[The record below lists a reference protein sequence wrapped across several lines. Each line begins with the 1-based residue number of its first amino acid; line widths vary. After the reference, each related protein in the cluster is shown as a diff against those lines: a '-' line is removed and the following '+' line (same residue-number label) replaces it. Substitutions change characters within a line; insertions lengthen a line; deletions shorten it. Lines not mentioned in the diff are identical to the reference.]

1 MSRKVSIGAAIV
13 LMLLAALVT
22 FQITYVGLS
31 NKYKKDLNSV
41 IASQQLFSKL
51 SMVDSYYH
59 SLYIGELDEE
69 ELIDNTIRGYVY
81 GTGDKYAYYL
91 DREQYAE
98 LISDTNAEMQGI
110 GVYVIFQNDVI
121 EIISVMP
128 DSPALEAGIEP
139 GDLVVYVEGESVSE
153 IGYNAAI
160 SKLKGEAGT
169 YAEFTVLRGEELI
182 DFRIKRGYVNEQ
194 TVMSRTLES
203 DPTIG
208 IVRILSFDLG
218 TPGQFKEA
226 CQNLIDGGAK
236 KFIFDVRYN
245 PGGDLRSIVE
255 ILDYLLPKGL
265 IVRITD
271 KDGNVVETYTSDASS
286 LDLPICVL
294 TNGSTASAAEL
305 FTSALKDYEKATV
318 VGTNTYGKGTVQT
331 IIPLSDGTGIGISY
345 RLYCPPFSDNFEG
358 VGIAP
363 DVEVEPDESLAGKN
377 IYKITDSEDNQL
389 QKAVEILNKLSKGD
403 N

>member
-1 MSRKVSIGAAIV
+1 MSKKVSIGAAIV

-255 ILDYLLPKGL
+255 ILDYLLPEGP

-358 VGIAP
+358 VGVAP

-389 QKAVEILNKLSKGD
+389 QKAVEILNKK
-403 N
+403 